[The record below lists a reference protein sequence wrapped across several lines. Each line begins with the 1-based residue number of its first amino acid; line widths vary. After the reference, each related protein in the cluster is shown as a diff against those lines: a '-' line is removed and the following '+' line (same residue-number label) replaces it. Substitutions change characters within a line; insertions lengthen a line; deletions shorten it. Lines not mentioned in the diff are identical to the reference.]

1 MPRRSPAHAR
11 PRFGENV
18 TENRHD
24 LVELVLARDER
35 RRDLDHRVTSIV
47 GPADEAAL
55 EEARRE
61 EVTQERLA
69 LPVVE

>member
-1 MPRRSPAHAR
+1 MSG
-11 PRFGENV
+11 GEIWI
-18 TENRHD
+18 D
-24 LVELVLARDER
+24 
-35 RRDLDHRVTSIV
+35 RVTSVV
-47 GPADEAAL
+47 GPADQAAL